1 MIFRLTITFFLL
13 SLTAVGAYLL
23 GYQAGSRNNHTQ
35 PGATVAVGDPPSE
48 VKVAKRDDPQNVK
61 AGVGAEPV
69 LAPEFTRLLSGGAW
83 FALERW
89 LVAQH
94 DQLAPE
100 YGAAL
105 IQAIAGK
112 VNKYDAVALRRVL
125 RAYLDTQPADNGALL
140 LLSDLQ
146 QMGGMREAALET
158 LFKILDYPLDE
169 NVAARA
175 RRQADQI
182 ITVTD
187 AELRNRGALAEREAF
202 WRHISQRLPSSDR
215 YRYEWAL
222 SLAQLQRWEQ
232 ARRVLRETGTSDI
245 AQATLDELR
254 VRIDSAEQGLQFR
267 RDGSR
272 MVASAIAS
280 SGIELTL
287 LVDTGANVTSLS
299 SDALRAVAALRL
311 NEQARI
317 RTASGIVSTG
327 VYEVPDL
334 QIQGRS
340 FRRLRVVELPA
351 ELPGLDGLLGLDVL
365 HQLSIDPLALA
376 PR

>member
-1 MIFRLTITFFLL
+1 MTFRLTIAVFLL
-13 SLTAVGAYLL
+13 MLTAAGAYVL
-23 GYQAGSRNNHTQ
+23 GYQAGVRNSQTQ
-35 PGATVAVGDPPSE
+35 SQTAAAVNKQPAASITAGQEVLQVPLPGATAASALD
-48 VKVAKRDDPQNVK
+48 
-61 AGVGAEPV
+61 
-69 LAPEFTRLLSGGAW
+69 PEFTRLLLGGAW

-89 LVAQH
+89 LVGQPQ
-94 DQLAPE
+94 QLGPE

-105 IQAIAGK
+105 IQTVAGK

-125 RAYLDTQPADNGALL
+125 RAYLDDQPADNGALF

-158 LFKILDYPLDE
+158 LFKILDYPADE

-187 AELRNRGALAEREAF
+187 AQLRNRGALAEREAF

-215 YRYEWAL
+215 YRYEWAA
-222 SLAQLQRWEQ
+222 SLARLQRWQE
-232 ARRVLRETGTSDI
+232 ARRVLQETGTSDI

-254 VRIDSAEQGLQFR
+254 VRIDNAEQGLQFQ

-272 MVASAIAS
+272 MLASAVAAS
-280 SGIELTL
+280 GVELTL

-299 SDALRAVAALRL
+299 SRALRAVAALRL
-311 NEQARI
+311 EEQARI
-317 RTASGIVSTG
+317 RTAAGVVSTG
-327 VYEVPDL
+327 VYEVAEL
-334 QIQGRS
+334 QVQGRS
-340 FRRLRVVELPA
+340 FKRLRVVELPA

-365 HQLSIDPLALA
+365 HQLSVEPLTLM
-376 PR
+376 P